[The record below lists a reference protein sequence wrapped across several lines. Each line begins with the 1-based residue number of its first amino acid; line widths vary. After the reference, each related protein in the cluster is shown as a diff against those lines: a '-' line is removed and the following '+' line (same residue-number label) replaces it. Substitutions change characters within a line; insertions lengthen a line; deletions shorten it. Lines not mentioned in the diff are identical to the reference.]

1 MENILH
7 LRLDE
12 WVRDVQAF
20 RRAWGAFMRDIVH
33 QYQAACARAVLFDL
47 STLAKVELSGLEAR
61 PFLHNLCTNDVKNLA
76 EGSGCEAFLTT
87 AKARV
92 VAHVFVGHFRIQ
104 DQPVLLLD
112 AVPGQ
117 ANVLVRHLNHYIV
130 SEQVEVADRTE
141 AYSLIRV
148 VGPLARSQLETFFGC
163 HLAGLKHLQH
173 QAIRFPDRS
182 GGFVRRF
189 DGLSLPAFDVIG
201 PKAAVSWADKWEVPP
216 ADGAVYE
223 CLRVE
228 AGLPVFGFDMD
239 DTRLVMEIGRTA
251 QAICY
256 TKGCFLGQEP
266 IVMARDRGQV
276 NRLLLGVKLP
286 PGKPLERGARLFK
299 GEAEV
304 GQVTSSVFSPRL
316 NQVIA
321 LAYLKRGH
329 HEPVLELVV
338 DPATDGR
345 KAIVTA
351 LPFIA

>member
-1 MENILH
+1 MENIMH

-12 WVRDVQAF
+12 WVSDVQAL
-20 RRAWGAFMRDIVH
+20 RQAWGKFAGDIVH
-33 QYQAACARAVLFDL
+33 QYQAACAGTVQFNL
-47 STLAKVELSGLEAR
+47 SALAKVELSGLEAR

-92 VAHVFVGHFRIQ
+92 VAHVFVGNFRIQ

-112 AVPGQ
+112 AGLGR
-117 ANVLVRHLNHYIV
+117 AEALVRHLNHYIV

-141 AYSLIRV
+141 AFSLYRM
-148 VGPLARSQLETFFGC
+148 VGPLAQSRLETFFGC
-163 HLAGLKHLQH
+163 SLGELKHLQH
-173 QAIRFPDRS
+173 QAIRFPDGS
-182 GGFVRRF
+182 AGFVRRF

-201 PKAAVSWADKWEVPP
+201 PKAAISWADKWEVPP
-216 ADGAVYE
+216 AVYAVHE

-228 AGLPVFGFDMD
+228 AGLPEFGFDMD

-304 GQVTSSVFSPRL
+304 GQVTSSVLSPRL

-338 DPATDGR
+338 EPATDGR

>member
-12 WVRDVQAF
+12 WVHDVQVL
-20 RRAWGAFMRDIVH
+20 RRAWGAFVSDIVH
-33 QYQAACARAVLFDL
+33 QYQAACAGAVHFGL
-47 STLAKVELSGLEAR
+47 SSHAKVELSGSEAR

-76 EGSGCEAFLTT
+76 EGAGCEAFLTT

-104 DQPVLLLD
+104 DQSVLLLD

-117 ANVLVRHLNHYIV
+117 AEALVRHLNHYIV

-141 AYSLIRV
+141 AFSLIRV
-148 VGPLARSQLETFFGC
+148 VGPLAQSRLETFFGC
-163 HLAGLKHLQH
+163 NLAELKHLQH
-173 QAIRFPDRS
+173 QAIRLPDGS
-182 GGFVRRF
+182 AGFVRRF
-189 DGLSLPAFDVIG
+189 DGLSLPGFDVFG
-201 PKAAVSWADKWEVPP
+201 PRAAVDWTTNLSVPP
-216 ADGAVYE
+216 ADFSVHE

-228 AGLPVFGFDMD
+228 AGLPAIGSDMD

-266 IVMARDRGQV
+266 IVMARDRGQI

-286 PGKPLERGARLFK
+286 AGQPLAHGARLFK

-329 HEPVLELVV
+329 HEPGLELIVE
-338 DPATDGR
+338 PTTDGR
-345 KAIVTA
+345 RAIVAA
-351 LPFIA
+351 LPFVA